1 MERCL
6 YEMVS
11 GWVMGRQ
18 VCGRQVDRFPV
29 PTYSA
34 AYLLTSSDHTPNLCH
49 WISLLTRV
57 RGPWEKDR

>member
-1 MERCL
+1 
-6 YEMVS
+6 MVS